1 MTRTPSPLNWLA
13 SGHSHLI
20 GRIERLKQIQ
30 AKLEVQVSGH
40 QAASIATVRR
50 LVLVEAKFHEFSQH
64 ADSNGDLAS
73 IHPVPFNLD
82 VAPTR
87 PHHNPYLLPRGGMT
101 ETILITITRYGGT
114 AATDQILEQFMQASG
129 SASANRS
136 YVKMRLL
143 TRLWRMAKA
152 GKLRPS
158 GSTPRTRNR
167 SWHLSG
173 TQSISAAKEARWVLP
188 RFHGRLG

>member
-1 MTRTPSPLNWLA
+1 MTRTPSPLNWVA
-13 SGHSHLI
+13 SGHSHLL
-20 GRIERLKQIQ
+20 GRIERLKQLQ

-40 QAASIATVRR
+40 QAALIATVRR
-50 LVLVEAKFHEFSQH
+50 LVLVEAKLHELSQH

-73 IHPVPFNLD
+73 MHPVPFNLD
-82 VAPTR
+82 DVAPTR
-87 PHHNPYLLPRGGMT
+87 PHQNPYLLPRGGMT
-101 ETILITITRYGGT
+101 QTILITITQHGGT
-114 AATDQILEQFMQASG
+114 ATTDQILEQLMQASG
-129 SASANRS
+129 SPSANLS

-152 GKLRPS
+152 GTLRAD

-173 TQSISAAKEARWVLP
+173 SQSISEEEVR
-188 RFHGRLG
+188 